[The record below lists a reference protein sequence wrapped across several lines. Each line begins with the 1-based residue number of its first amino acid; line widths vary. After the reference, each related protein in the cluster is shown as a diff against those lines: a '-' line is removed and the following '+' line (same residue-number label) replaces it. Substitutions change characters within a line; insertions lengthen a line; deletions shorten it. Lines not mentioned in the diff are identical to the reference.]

1 MRNASGWLK
10 EGGVFAG
17 MVYHRDSTRLP
28 VALVRDWLIGR
39 NWRSHSVDE
48 ALCRSTDGFSARFY
62 PADQWRDLLL
72 AFFDDAQTFVEG
84 LDVDLVPLPQ
94 PARAMVWKRLSPAAR
109 RRVLGRIG
117 HFLLFRADR
126 PR

>member
-1 MRNASGWLK
+1 M
-10 EGGVFAG
+10 
-17 MVYHRDSTRLP
+17 
-28 VALVRDWLIGR
+28 RDWVIGR

-72 AFFDDAQTFVEG
+72 AFFDDAHTSVQG

-94 PARAMVWKRLSPAAR
+94 AARTVVWGRLSPNAR
-109 RRVLGRIG
+109 QRLLSRLG